1 MIDRILLMYGCIHFN
16 IIPSLIKPLTM
27 LMYVKRNAV
36 NLIFDTFVN
45 KQLLNCL

>member
-1 MIDRILLMYGCIHFN
+1 MYGCIHFN
-16 IIPSLIKPLTM
+16 IIPSLIKFLIA
-27 LMYVKRNAV
+27 LMYVKRNAG